1 MFLLKTLLLIPHNMQ
16 TWDGR
21 NPSKKFLSF
30 LYHWKVMLLASVKNE
45 AWNMQRK
52 WQYIGS
58 KMATKA
64 AQLPVLDLNSN
75 YWWLQYSVF
84 SETGGIFSLLHTLT
98 TKIVAFQ
105 ILHFQKLILHTCLGN
120 KVSLSVYYAIS
131 FPF

>member
-1 MFLLKTLLLIPHNMQ
+1 
-16 TWDGR
+16 
-21 NPSKKFLSF
+21 
-30 LYHWKVMLLASVKNE
+30 
-45 AWNMQRK
+45 
-52 WQYIGS
+52 
-58 KMATKA
+58 MATKA

-105 ILHFQKLILHTCLGN
+105 ILHFQKLILHTSLGN